1 MDRISQLYEN
11 YADILEEFGRDR
23 IQDRFNDLYSSYEKF
38 IENLNL
44 SGNVCINDFVLM
56 HAILD
61 YFTDVSRLK
70 SFHKISRTN
79 AFKVVS
85 YEISWLL
92 RRKPLQILTDN
103 NEELVYINEKFILSY
118 TISYLTKLVGSDF
131 YNELSPENQK
141 SFDGFIASL
150 YYYLKYRNCSSQ
162 VLELALLSFGAGVVA
177 ANHNLHEEKIET

>member
-1 MDRISQLYEN
+1 MMDRISHLYED

-23 IQDRFNDLYSSYEKF
+23 IQDRFSDLYSSYEKF
-38 IENLNL
+38 IIDGGL
-44 SGNVCINDFVLM
+44 SADVRINDFILM

-70 SFHKISRTN
+70 RFHKISRTN
-79 AFKVVS
+79 TFKVVS

-92 RRKPLQILTDN
+92 RRKPLQVLTDN

-118 TISYLTKLVGSDF
+118 IVSYFSQLVGSDF
-131 YNELSPENQK
+131 YDGLTPENQK
-141 SFDGFIASL
+141 SFDGFIDSL

-162 VLELALLSFGAGVVA
+162 TLEFALLSFGAGVVA
-177 ANHNLHEEKIET
+177 SNHNLHEEKDG